1 MVMSSRKSE
10 QSQAGYILHT
20 RPYRETSMLVE
31 VFSRDAGRVG
41 LIAKGVRKS
50 RKQNASLL
58 QPFRPLLISWTGKGE
73 LPILTGVE
81 QIESVP
87 GLPGR
92 AVLSGF
98 YINELLLRL
107 LHRHDP
113 HPDLFDLYRQTLDN
127 IHSDTSTEYTLR
139 IFEKGLLN
147 EIGYG
152 VPLETEANSG
162 EPVRSEAMYTYVVEH
177 GPVNTDMNSDNTAMR
192 YHGSSLLALNN
203 NTLDDPVSLRES
215 KILLRNILSD
225 YLGDK
230 PLNTRSLYMQLE
242 QMTKVP

>member
-1 MVMSSRKSE
+1 MVMSNRKSE
-10 QSQAGYILHT
+10 HSQAGYILHT

-50 RKQNASLL
+50 RKQTASLL
-58 QPFRPLLISWTGKGE
+58 QPFRPLLVSWTGRGE
-73 LPILTGVE
+73 LPILTGIE
-81 QIESVP
+81 QTESVP

-113 HPDLFDLYRQTLDN
+113 HPVLFDLYRQTLDN
-127 IHSDTSTEYTLR
+127 IYTEASTEYALR
-139 IFEKGLLN
+139 MFEKGLLN
-147 EIGYG
+147 EMGYG
-152 VPLETEANSG
+152 VSLKSEADSG
-162 EPVRSEAMYTYVVEH
+162 EPVKSEAMYAYVAEH
-177 GPVNTDMNSDNTAMR
+177 GPINTDMNNDNTAML

-215 KILLRNILSD
+215 KILLRNILNG

-230 PLNTRSLYMQLE
+230 PLNSRSLYMQLE
-242 QMTKVP
+242 QMTRTS